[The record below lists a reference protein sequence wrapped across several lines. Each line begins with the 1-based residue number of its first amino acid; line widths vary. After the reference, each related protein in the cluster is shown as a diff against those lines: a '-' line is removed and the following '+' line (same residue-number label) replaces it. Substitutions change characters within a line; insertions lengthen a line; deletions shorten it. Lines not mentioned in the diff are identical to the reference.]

1 LPPIKKVAPAIA
13 LHRPGAIGDIIMTLS
28 LVPLLKK
35 KYPEHEI
42 HYFCNGTIGN
52 MLVRLMQAAGVNRG
66 FNAERLPEKRGDY
79 EKVID
84 LIGYPLK
91 EGYPEKPMKK
101 HLITYFS
108 EEMGLDLS
116 GYMPHLT
123 LEPGSKVVQGRYATI
138 HPRAGWSAYKNWPLE
153 RWHEVV
159 KARGDINFFQIG
171 SADDPKIPGIN
182 HGFMGQ
188 PINLSIDLMAYST
201 LHLGIDS
208 WTNHLTNVYW
218 KGRGFTN
225 AIILWGSTQWSAAG
239 YARNTNISL
248 GLECQPC
255 FREDPKISRM
265 PRGPCINPP
274 GQSYDDPRHAC
285 MAGIGVK
292 RVLEAIEK
300 LWPYSTST

>member
-1 LPPIKKVAPAIA
+1 
-13 LHRPGAIGDIIMTLS
+13 
-28 LVPLLKK
+28 
-35 KYPEHEI
+35 
-42 HYFCNGTIGN
+42 
-52 MLVRLMQAAGVNRG
+52 
-66 FNAERLPEKRGDY
+66 
-79 EKVID
+79 
-84 LIGYPLK
+84 
-91 EGYPEKPMKK
+91 
-101 HLITYFS
+101 
-108 EEMGLDLS
+108 
-116 GYMPHLT
+116 
-123 LEPGSKVVQGRYATI
+123 
-138 HPRAGWSAYKNWPLE
+138 
-153 RWHEVV
+153 
-159 KARGDINFFQIG
+159 
-171 SADDPKIPGIN
+171 
-182 HGFMGQ
+182 MGQ